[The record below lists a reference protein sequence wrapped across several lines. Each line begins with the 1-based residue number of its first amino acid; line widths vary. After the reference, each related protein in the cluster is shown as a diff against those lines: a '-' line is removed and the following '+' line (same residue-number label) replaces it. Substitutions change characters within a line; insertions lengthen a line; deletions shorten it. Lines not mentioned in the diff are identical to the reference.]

1 MGCAIQFLCYFR
13 FTFVDDLG
21 FITQSGLPAGPKHF
35 NNNHI
40 FVDFCNFALLAA
52 RRPDPARKGGQGLA
66 IGLRR
71 SCARLGKTPN
81 AWQKACV
88 AASARVGTL
97 SQNGYGALPQH
108 QAGCPFEASA
118 MHAREKGPER
128 SREDRRPRLERP
140 SRKVWHDR
148 RPCWGR
154 PLTINFLADF
164 RQFFFYF
171 SCVFPW
177 IAFAG
182 LIFPSPFHRF
192 FRSPGLRRQQG
203 CCVCRTKGCLCGGQ
217 RACAHGEVRAVVCAE
232 QRAVSVGDKK
242 ACVLEFGALLRVRG
256 PEFLGQFG
264 GTYLQLGGETV

>member
-52 RRPDPARKGGQGLA
+52 RRPDPARKGSQGLA

-97 SQNGYGALPQH
+97 SQNGYGAHSQH
-108 QAGCPFEASA
+108 QAGCLLKASA
-118 MHAREKGPER
+118 MHAREKGTER
-128 SREDRRPRLERP
+128 KQGRSSTTAWTTIEEGLARQATVLGTTVD
-140 SRKVWHDR
+140 HQF
-148 RPCWGR
+148 PCGFSS
-154 PLTINFLADF
+154 IFLL
-164 RQFFFYF
+164 
-171 SCVFPW
+171 C
-177 IAFAG
+177 
-182 LIFPSPFHRF
+182 FHRL
-192 FRSPGLRRQQG
+192 RSL
-203 CCVCRTKGCLCGGQ
+203 V
-217 RACAHGEVRAVVCAE
+217 
-232 QRAVSVGDKK
+232 
-242 ACVLEFGALLRVRG
+242 
-256 PEFLGQFG
+256 
-264 GTYLQLGGETV
+264 

>member
-52 RRPDPARKGGQGLA
+52 RRPDPARKGSQGLA

-97 SQNGYGALPQH
+97 SQNGYGAQRYLCCGNH
-108 QAGCPFEASA
+108 
-118 MHAREKGPER
+118 
-128 SREDRRPRLERP
+128 L
-140 SRKVWHDR
+140 HDIT
-148 RPCWGR
+148 
-154 PLTINFLADF
+154 LQSTNVA
-164 RQFFFYF
+164 
-171 SCVFPW
+171 
-177 IAFAG
+177 
-182 LIFPSPFHRF
+182 
-192 FRSPGLRRQQG
+192 
-203 CCVCRTKGCLCGGQ
+203 
-217 RACAHGEVRAVVCAE
+217 
-232 QRAVSVGDKK
+232 
-242 ACVLEFGALLRVRG
+242 ALLK
-256 PEFLGQFG
+256 
-264 GTYLQLGGETV
+264 QLLSVPPATHSTTSASMQTVATI